1 VIVTER
7 IKFNPL
13 NPQPMMIVISGL
25 PGVGKDSVV
34 KRMMQREP
42 SFHFVVT
49 VNTREPRPGEVN
61 GVDYIFVSEGEYFRM
76 IEQGELLES
85 ARVYNEYKG
94 VPRKQVEAAL
104 ASGKDVVMRLDVQ
117 GAGKI
122 KQLNPEALL
131 IFLTTQ
137 SEEEMVRRLEKRQ
150 TESGKNL
157 KDRIAIARK
166 ELKRVGEFD
175 FAVVNHEDR
184 LENAVDDVMS
194 IIRSEH
200 LRVHPRRVNL

>member
-1 VIVTER
+1 VTER
-7 IKFNPL
+7 IEFNPL

-49 VNTREPRPGEVN
+49 VNTRAPRPGEVN
-61 GVDYIFVSEGEYFRM
+61 GVDYIFVSEPEYFRM
-76 IEQGELLES
+76 KEQGELLEA

-117 GAGKI
+117 GAGII
-122 KQLNPEALL
+122 KQLFPEALL
-131 IFLTTQ
+131 IFLTAQ
-137 SEEEMVRRLEKRQ
+137 NEEEMVRRLENRQ

-157 KDRIAIARK
+157 RDRINIARS
-166 ELKRVGEFD
+166 ELIRVDEFD
-175 FAVVNHEDR
+175 FVVVNHEGR
-184 LENAVDDVMS
+184 LEEAVDEVLS

-200 LRVHPRRVNL
+200 LRVHPRQVSL

>member
-1 VIVTER
+1 
-7 IKFNPL
+7 
-13 NPQPMMIVISGL
+13 MMIVISGL

-49 VNTREPRPGEVN
+49 VNTRPPRPGEVN
-61 GVDYIFVSEGEYFRM
+61 GVDYIFVSEREYFRM
-76 IEQGELLES
+76 KEQGELLES

-166 ELKRVGEFD
+166 ELKRVEEFD
-175 FAVVNHEDR
+175 FAVVNHEER
-184 LENAVDDVMS
+184 LEEAVDDVMS

-200 LRVHPRRVNL
+200 LRVHPRRVSL

>member
-1 VIVTER
+1 MTKPVD
-7 IKFNPL
+7 FNPIE
-13 NPQPMMIVISGL
+13 PQPLLIVISGL

-34 KRMMQREP
+34 KRMMQRDP

-49 VNTREPRPGEVN
+49 VNTRLPRPGEVD
-61 GVDYIFVSEGEYFRM
+61 GVDYLFVSEEQYFRM
-76 IEQGELLES
+76 KEQGELLES

-117 GAGKI
+117 GAWKI
-122 KQLNPEALL
+122 RQLCPDALL

-137 SEEEMVRRLEKRQ
+137 DEDEMVRRLEGRQ
-150 TESGKNL
+150 TESPHNL
-157 KDRIAIARK
+157 KRRIETAHE

-175 FAVVNHEDR
+175 YIIVNCESR
-184 LENAVDDVMS
+184 LEEAVDDVLA

-200 LRVHPRRVNL
+200 HRVHPRKVTL

>member
-1 VIVTER
+1 MTER
-7 IKFNPL
+7 IKFNSL
-13 NPQPMMIVISGL
+13 NPQQMMIVISGL

-49 VNTREPRPGEVN
+49 VNTRAPRPGEVN
-61 GVDYIFVSEGEYFRM
+61 GVDYIFVSEQEYFRM
-76 IEQGELLES
+76 KEQGELLES

-104 ASGKDVVMRLDVQ
+104 TSGKDVFLRLDVQ

-137 SEEEMVRRLEKRQ
+137 SEDEMVRRLEKRQ
-150 TESGKNL
+150 TESGENL
-157 KDRIAIARK
+157 KDRIAIARS
-166 ELKRVGEFD
+166 ELKRVDEFD
-175 FAVVNHEDR
+175 FVVVNHEGR
-184 LENAVDDVMS
+184 LEEAVDDVLS

-200 LRVHPRRVNL
+200 LRVHPRRVSK

>member
-1 VIVTER
+1 MTER

-49 VNTREPRPGEVN
+49 VNTRPPRPGEVN
-61 GVDYIFVSEGEYFRM
+61 GVDYIFVSEREYFRM
-76 IEQGELLES
+76 KEQGELLES

-166 ELKRVGEFD
+166 ELKRVEEFD

-184 LENAVDDVMS
+184 LEEAVDDVLS

-200 LRVHPRRVNL
+200 LRVHPRRVSL

>member
-1 VIVTER
+1 MTER

-49 VNTREPRPGEVN
+49 VNTRPPRPGEVN
-61 GVDYIFVSEGEYFRM
+61 GVDYIFVSEREYFRM
-76 IEQGELLES
+76 KEQGELLES

-166 ELKRVGEFD
+166 ELKRVEEFD
-175 FAVVNHEDR
+175 FAVVNHEER
-184 LENAVDDVMS
+184 LEEAVDDVMS

-200 LRVHPRRVNL
+200 LRVHPRRVSL

>member
-1 VIVTER
+1 
-7 IKFNPL
+7 
-13 NPQPMMIVISGL
+13 M
-25 PGVGKDSVV
+25 
-34 KRMMQREP
+34 
-42 SFHFVVT
+42 
-49 VNTREPRPGEVN
+49 
-61 GVDYIFVSEGEYFRM
+61 
-76 IEQGELLES
+76 
-85 ARVYNEYKG
+85 
-94 VPRKQVEAAL
+94 
-104 ASGKDVVMRLDVQ
+104 
-117 GAGKI
+117 
-122 KQLNPEALL
+122 

-184 LENAVDDVMS
+184 LEEAVDDVMS

-200 LRVHPRRVNL
+200 LRVHPRRVSL

>member
-1 VIVTER
+1 VTER

-49 VNTREPRPGEVN
+49 VNTRPPRPGEVN
-61 GVDYIFVSEGEYFRM
+61 GVDYIFVSEREYFRM
-76 IEQGELLES
+76 KEQGELLES

-166 ELKRVGEFD
+166 ELKRVEEFD
-175 FAVVNHEDR
+175 FAVVNHEER
-184 LENAVDDVMS
+184 LEEAVDDVMS

-200 LRVHPRRVNL
+200 LRVHPRRVSL